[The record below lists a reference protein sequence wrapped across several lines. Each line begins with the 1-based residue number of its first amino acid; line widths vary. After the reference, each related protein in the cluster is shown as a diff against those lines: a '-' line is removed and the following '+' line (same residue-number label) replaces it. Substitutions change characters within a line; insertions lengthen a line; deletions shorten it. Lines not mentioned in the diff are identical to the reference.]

1 MQLHMHSRIMP
12 TQDFLDS
19 QMNFI
24 IVFREN
30 KIAVNMTL
38 ESVSSLRSK
47 KERKLRSDNFCWDQT
62 PIWKVRKTNKMET

>member
-12 TQDFLDS
+12 AQYFSDS
-19 QMNFI
+19 QLNFI

-38 ESVSSLRSK
+38 ESVSSVRSK
-47 KERKLRSDNFCWDQT
+47 KERKLRSDNFC
-62 PIWKVRKTNKMET
+62 